1 MWGKLHR
8 ELIVITIISVLILAV
23 SFAFNFSASQKDI
36 LERQTYDYLLDAAHH
51 TKVILHTEIQRQN
64 ELLDIVLR
72 NAPRY
77 EGQKDNLVNH

>member
-51 TKVILHTEIQRQN
+51 T
-64 ELLDIVLR
+64 
-72 NAPRY
+72 
-77 EGQKDNLVNH
+77 

>member
-36 LERQTYDYLLDAAHH
+36 LERQTYDYLLDAASPSYQGYSAYRDPAA
-51 TKVILHTEIQRQN
+51 E
-64 ELLDIVLR
+64 
-72 NAPRY
+72 
-77 EGQKDNLVNH
+77 